1 MVVHAE
7 DVAEVDGV
15 VEPARP
21 GSVPTTLRFVIVLV
35 LFFATGACGLVYQ
48 QLWLRELS
56 LVFGVTVQAV
66 STVLAAFF
74 GGLALGG
81 YLAGRLARR
90 TSRPIAWYGAIEIAT
105 GVLALATPFM
115 LGAAGDLYV
124 WFAGNVTDSLA
135 VLTVVRFVLTFAVL
149 MIPATFM
156 GASLPLIV
164 SSSLLRDAA
173 LGSRVGMLYAW
184 NTAGAVLG
192 TVVSGFWLIGLW
204 GLNRTFLVAAVV
216 NIVAGA
222 AAVVAARRW
231 DAEPVAEARAD
242 GAVAAVSRRPPVSPR
257 ARRAVLAVFIVSGF
271 VTLALEVVWFRQL
284 VLFLESST
292 YAFTVMLATVLV
304 GISVGSALATP
315 LLRRGFATVRNL
327 AAVELLLGF
336 AALGSFLA
344 LSKTFVVLDRL
355 GLEAGGQSLTLVI
368 GASVLSMLPAT
379 LLMGFAFPV
388 GIELWIGDDHHA
400 SGERVGTFVACNVAA
415 GIAGSLIAGF
425 VMVPAIGAQA
435 SVVVLGLLVIATGV
449 WLLALV
455 VELRTATVAG
465 LGTAALAAFVAIA
478 LVPDPYSS
486 VMFHRFPGETV
497 VWKSDDAQTTVSIQ
511 RAGEFLVM
519 YVDGQHQ
526 ANTTPEMVGYHRLLG
541 TLPVALHPDPQR
553 ALVIGLGGG
562 VSPGALSQAPG
573 IEVDVVEL
581 SPDVVEGAR
590 FLADVN
596 ADVVDRSNVHITV
609 DDGRNHLLVTD
620 ERYDIITADVIP
632 PTHAG
637 AGKLWSVEYW
647 ELARDALAPGGLMVQ
662 WAPQSNARDYGM
674 VLRSFESVFPHVTAW
689 ADGSML
695 IGSNERIDLDPAVL
709 ERKLADPGWQVVLA
723 PIGVNDWAGLGALF
737 TADGDAIRRT
747 IGDGPILTDDQP
759 RIEYYRT
766 LPAEGG
772 AWSPEIVPR
781 SPFEEHVALG

>member
-1 MVVHAE
+1 MVVQVG
-7 DVAEVDGV
+7 DVAEVDGT
-15 VEPARP
+15 VEPARAAQP
-21 GSVPTTLRFVIVLV
+21 ATTLRFVIVLV

-90 TSRPIAWYGAIEIAT
+90 TPRPIAWYGAIEVAT

-164 SSSLLRDAA
+164 SSSLLREAA

-204 GLNRTFLVAAVV
+204 GLDRTFLVAAVV

-231 DAEPVAEARAD
+231 DAEPVAAPTAE
-242 GAVAAVSRRPPVSPR
+242 GTAAVSRRPAVSPR

-344 LSKTFVVLDRL
+344 LSKTFVVLDRV
-355 GLEAGGQSLTLVI
+355 GLEAGGRSLTLVI

-388 GIELWIGDDHHA
+388 GIELWIGDDRHA
-400 SGERVGTFVACNVAA
+400 SGERVGVFVACNVAA

-425 VMVPAIGAQA
+425 VMVPLIGARG
-435 SVVVLGLLVIATGV
+435 SVVVLGLAVIATGV
-449 WLLALV
+449 WLLVLA
-455 VELRTATVAG
+455 VEPRTAAIGGLVAAG
-465 LGTAALAAFVAIA
+465 FAAFVSIA
-478 LVPDPYSS
+478 LVPDPYES

-541 TLPVALHPDPQR
+541 TLPVAVHPDPQR

-590 FLADVN
+590 LLADVN
-596 ADVVDRSNVHITV
+596 AGVADRPNVQIRV
-609 DDGRNHLLVTD
+609 DDGRNHLLVTE

-647 ELARDALAPGGLMVQ
+647 ELARDALAPGGLMLQ
-662 WAPQSNARDYGM
+662 WAPQSNVRDYAM

-695 IGSNERIDLDPAVL
+695 IGSNERIDLDPAAL
-709 ERKLADPGWQVVLA
+709 ERKLADPEWQAVLA
-723 PIGVNDWAGLGALF
+723 PIGVADWAGLGSLF
-737 TADGDAIRRT
+737 TADGDAIRAT

-766 LPAEGG
+766 LPDAGG

-781 SPFEEHVALG
+781 SPFEDHVASG

>member
-1 MVVHAE
+1 MVMHAGE
-7 DVAEVDGV
+7 ASAVDGA

-21 GSVPTTLRFVIVLV
+21 APPATAFRFVIVLV

-90 TSRPIAWYGAIEIAT
+90 TSRPIGWYGAIEIAT
-105 GVLALATPFM
+105 GVLALGTPFM

-164 SSSLLRDAA
+164 SSSLLREAA

-204 GLNRTFLVAAVV
+204 GLDTTFLVAAVV
-216 NIVAGA
+216 NIVAGG

-231 DAEPVAEARAD
+231 DAEPPPVPHVESTAP
-242 GAVAAVSRRPPVSPR
+242 AVSHRPPVSLG
-257 ARRAVLAVFIVSGF
+257 ARRAVLAVFVVSGF

-344 LSKTFVVLDRL
+344 LSKTFVVLDRF

-368 GASVLSMLPAT
+368 GASALSMLPAT

-388 GIELWIGDDHHA
+388 GIELWIGDDRHA
-400 SGERVGTFVACNVAA
+400 SGERVGVFVACNVAA

-425 VMVPAIGAQA
+425 VLVPLFGARG
-435 SVVVLGLLVIATGV
+435 SVVLLGLAVVATGI
-449 WLLALV
+449 WLFALT
-455 VELRTATVAG
+455 VEPRTAAVGGLGVAG
-465 LGTAALAAFVAIA
+465 LAAFVSIA
-478 LVPDPYSS
+478 LVPDPYES
-486 VMFHRFPGETV
+486 VMFHRFPGESV

-541 TLPVALHPDPQR
+541 TLPVAVHPDPQR

-590 FLADVN
+590 LLADVN
-596 ADVVDRSNVHITV
+596 AGVVDRPNVHIRV

-647 ELARDALAPGGLMVQ
+647 TLARDALAPGGLMVQ
-662 WAPQSNARDYGM
+662 WAPQSNVRDYSM
-674 VLRSFESVFPHVTAW
+674 VVRSFESVFPYVTAW

-695 IGSNERIDLDPAVL
+695 IGSNDPIDLDPAVL
-709 ERKLADPGWQVVLA
+709 ERKLTDPAWQQVLA
-723 PIGVNDWAGLGALF
+723 PIGVTDWGGLGALF
-737 TADGDAIRRT
+737 TADGDAIRAT

-766 LPAEGG
+766 LPAAGG
-772 AWSPEIVPR
+772 TWSPAIVPR
-781 SPFEEHVALG
+781 SSFDEHVAAG